1 MYYLNLIIYIMENKI
16 YYIYMNPKFLDKS
29 IYLKAKKKADEK
41 FDKHSA
47 YKSMY
52 LVKEYE
58 RLGGKINQKLKRGG
72 LATWNKEKWKNL
84 TPYALGLTNDKF
96 KYECGN
102 DPKIQK
108 NNPSICRPTK
118 KINKDTP
125 SLAQEF
131 TKKQIIK
138 ALEIKKK
145 GKRINWDKL

>member
-1 MYYLNLIIYIMENKI
+1 
-16 YYIYMNPKFLDKS
+16 MNPKFLDKS
-29 IYLKAKKKADEK
+29 IYLKVKKKADEK

-58 RLGGKINQKLKRGG
+58 RLGGKINPKLKRDG
-72 LATWNKEKWKNL
+72 LSIWNKEEWKNL

-96 KYECGN
+96 KFECG
-102 DPKIQK
+102 DAPKKQK
-108 NNPSICRPTK
+108 KIPSICRPTK
-118 KINKDTP
+118 KINKDTT
-125 SLAQEF
+125 SLAQEYN
-131 TKKQIIK
+131 KKQIIK